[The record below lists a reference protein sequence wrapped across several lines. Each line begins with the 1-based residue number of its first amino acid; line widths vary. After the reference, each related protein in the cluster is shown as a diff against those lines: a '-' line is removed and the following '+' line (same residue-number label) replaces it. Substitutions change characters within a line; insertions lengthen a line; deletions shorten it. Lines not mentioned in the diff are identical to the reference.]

1 MIVANARADKLGRLS
16 RLSRLSLRLEFFVV
30 IIDNAFVAGG
40 WAQQPQQ
47 QQPQT
52 VMSYRD
58 DGPE

>member
-1 MIVANARADKLGRLS
+1 MIVANAKADKLG

-40 WAQQPQQ
+40 WWLVVGPQQ

-52 VMSYRD
+52 VMTYRD